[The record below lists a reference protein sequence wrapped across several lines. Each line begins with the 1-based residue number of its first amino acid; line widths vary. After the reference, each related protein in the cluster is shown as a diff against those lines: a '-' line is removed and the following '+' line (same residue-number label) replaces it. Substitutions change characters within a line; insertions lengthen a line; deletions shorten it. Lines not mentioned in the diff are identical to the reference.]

1 MQTKLHRWAGDD
13 AFRRFGDLFNL
24 VYDPAFLMYAW
35 ERVSTNTGARTAGI
49 DQATTAWVET
59 RVGVEVFLGQ
69 IRQAL
74 KSGAFVPVEVRQV
87 MIPKGTT
94 GSSGNWESPP
104 SPTGWSRPASRRY
117 SNLSSRRTLSRARM
131 GFAQTAAHTTRS
143 PRSTT
148 SAPGATRGC

>member
-13 AFRRFGDLFNL
+13 GFRRFGDLFNL
-24 VYDPAFLMYAW
+24 VYDSAFLRHAW

-74 KSGAFVPVEVRQV
+74 KSGAFVPV
-87 MIPKGTT
+87 KGAA
-94 GSSGNWESPP
+94 GDDPQRPP
-104 SPTGWSRPASRRY
+104 GVPEAGDPHHR
-117 SNLSSRRTLSRARM
+117 
-131 GFAQTAAHTTRS
+131 
-143 PRSTT
+143 
-148 SAPGATRGC
+148 